1 MGTLPAWCLLGPAPA
16 PGKES
21 GSVREWGRGK
31 KGVQTGQG
39 CGEGWNHH
47 RKLQGQRQG
56 AAPLTQLT
64 GAYQVVTQTRWMRPD
79 AKRANKR
86 QRRTGEA
93 RGDRRVEVSLGSHVK
108 SGRNVNLREPA

>member
-1 MGTLPAWCLLGPAPA
+1 MGKAGTIT
-16 PGKES
+16 
-21 GSVREWGRGK
+21 GSFRA
-31 KGVQTGQG
+31 KG
-39 CGEGWNHH
+39 
-47 RKLQGQRQG
+47 QG

-108 SGRNVNLREPA
+108 SG